1 MKKIVILTVAI
12 LLVTTGISL
21 AIISGSRHDMTVF
34 TSNAAARMS
43 ACQYCHTP
51 HHANTTTSGDGSA
64 APLWNRTLPAGSSY
78 TVYGGGVTL
87 SQTTVSA
94 PGTHSLTCLSCHDGT
109 IGLGDVYTGTDETLS
124 GSISTQNGGQA
135 LTGIGAL
142 AAASTNINFGNNLTR
157 EHPVGVAYRSAS
169 FDSNSLAGLRTPDSG
184 MIIKTGKKWKIY
196 GGNDGT
202 GRVECGSCHDPHG
215 SDRVAGGATAPFLKD
230 TKSTMCTDC
239 HSLK

>member
-12 LLVTTGISL
+12 LLVTTGMSL
-21 AIISGSRHDMTVF
+21 AIISGSRHDMTKF

-51 HHANTTTSGDGSA
+51 HHANTANPGGDGA
-64 APLWNRTLPAGSSY
+64 APLWNRRMPTGSTYS
-78 TVYGGGVTL
+78 VYGGGTTL
-87 SQTTVSA
+87 SSTTVNQ
-94 PGTHSLTCLSCHDGT
+94 PGTHSMTCLSCHDGT
-109 IGLGDVYTGTDETLS
+109 IGLGDVFTGTPETLS
-124 GSISTQNGGQA
+124 GPDSYGNA
-135 LTGIGAL
+135 LTGIGAIS
-142 AAASTNINFGNNLTR
+142 ATSTKINFGVNLTR
-157 EHPVGVAYRSAS
+157 EHPVGLAYKSSAVNVS
-169 FDSNSLAGLRTPDSG
+169 TLAGLRPGPFTNG
-184 MIIKTGKKWKIY
+184 VILTGKKWKIY

-215 SDRVAGGATAPFLKD
+215 ADRVAGGATAPFLKD